1 MSERK
6 RIRIFIT
13 GVVQGVGFRPFIY
26 RLAKKYDLTG
36 FINNSSQGVLIE
48 AEGDQE
54 RIDQFIADIDFEKPE
69 HAFIQNQE
77 CTYLELAGFA
87 EFIIQPSSDTGEKS
101 ALILPDI
108 ATCPDCLKEIFDPGD
123 RRYLYPFTNCT
134 LCGPRFTIIE
144 SLPYDRPNTTMKFF
158 PMCDACKKEY
168 TDPENR
174 RFHAQPNACPVC
186 GPHVMLWNDEGYG
199 LAQRHEAL
207 EAAVDAI
214 RNGKIVA
221 VKGIGGF
228 HLMADARSNDAVRKL
243 RNRKRREEKPF
254 ALMAPSMSWVEL
266 YCEVTDLDRRLLK
279 SPQSPI
285 VLLRKNAHI
294 SELSDDI
301 APGNPYL
308 GIMLPYS
315 PLHHIL
321 MKILDI
327 PVIATS
333 GNLSDE
339 PICIDELDA
348 LARLNGIADY
358 FLVHNRPIVRHVDDS
373 IVRIIMNR
381 EMIIRRARG
390 YAPLPVILDSK
401 EKNPETILAVGA
413 HLKNTIAVNQANR
426 CFISQHI
433 GDLDNSQSVDAF
445 EKVIGDLRL
454 MYDLKP
460 SAVVSDLH
468 PDYASTRFASSYPA
482 ERLMMQHHLAHT
494 VSCMTE
500 NDLEPPVLGVS
511 WDGTG
516 YGDDGTVWGGEFLLI
531 GEHDYRRVAHFRQF
545 MLPGGDQAV
554 KEPRRSALGILYEIF
569 GRDLN
574 KIESPS
580 VQSFS
585 ASELSAIETM
595 LFRKLN
601 SVYTSSAGRL
611 FDAVAS
617 LIDLRQKCRYE
628 GQAAMELEFIS
639 GITDSSYPFQLNEI
653 NEVIIIDWE
662 PMIRNIMTDYK
673 DGVNQHRI
681 ATQFHRALS
690 DIILSVAKKLDI
702 KTVALSGGCFQNKLL
717 LESAVNLLQKNG
729 FKPFWH
735 QRIPTNDG
743 GISLGQIATGIK
755 YGYLLK
761 KMQTR

>member
-6 RIRIFIT
+6 RVRIFIT

-36 FINNSSQGVLIE
+36 FINNSSQGVFIE
-48 AEGDQE
+48 AEGDQN
-54 RIDQFIADIDFEKPE
+54 RIDQFITDIKTEKPE

-77 CTYLELAGFA
+77 CTFIEPAGYT
-87 EFIIQPSSDTGEKS
+87 EFIIQHSSETGEKT
-101 ALILPDI
+101 AMILPDI
-108 ATCPDCLKEIFDPGD
+108 ATCPDCLREIFDPEN

-134 LCGPRFTIIE
+134 HCGPRFTIIE
-144 SLPYDRPNTTMKFF
+144 SLPYDRPNTTMRLF
-158 PMCDACKKEY
+158 PMCEACKKEY

-186 GPHVMLWNDEGYG
+186 GPHVVFRNPDGNILSE
-199 LAQRHEAL
+199 RHEAV
-207 EAAVDAI
+207 EAAAGAI

-228 HLMADARSNDAVRKL
+228 HLMADARNGDAVREL
-243 RNRKRREEKPF
+243 RKRKQREEKPF
-254 ALMAPSMSWVEL
+254 ALMASRMTWIET
-266 YCEVTDLDRRLLK
+266 CCDVTEQEQRLLK

-285 VLLRKNAHI
+285 VLLRKNARI

-321 MKILDI
+321 MKMLDI
-327 PVIATS
+327 PVVATS

-339 PICIDELDA
+339 PICIDERDA

-358 FLVHNRPIVRHVDDS
+358 FLAHNRPIVRHVDDS
-373 IVRIIMNR
+373 IVRTIMNR
-381 EMIIRRARG
+381 EMIMRRARG
-390 YAPLPVILDSK
+390 YAPLPIILDTK
-401 EKNPETILAVGA
+401 EKTTETVLAVGA
-413 HLKNTIAVNQANR
+413 HLKNTVAVNQAGR

-433 GDLDNSQSVDAF
+433 GDLDTVQSGEAF
-445 EKVIGDLRL
+445 EKVIGDLRM

-460 SAVVSDLH
+460 SVVVSDLH
-468 PDYASTRFASSYPA
+468 PDYASTRFASVYPA
-482 ERLMMQHHLAHT
+482 KYMRLQHHVAHT
-494 VSCMTE
+494 LSCMSE

-531 GEHDYRRVAHFRQF
+531 GEHDYRRIAYFRPF
-545 MLPGGDQAV
+545 MLPGGDHAV
-554 KEPRRSALGILYEIF
+554 REPRRSALGIFYEMF
-569 GRDLN
+569 GRNLN

-585 ASELSAIETM
+585 SSELSAIETM
-595 LFRKLN
+595 LVRRLN

-611 FDAVAS
+611 FDAAAS
-617 LIDLRQKCRYE
+617 LIGLRQKCRYE

-639 GITDSSYPFQLNEI
+639 GVTESSYPFQLNEV
-653 NEVIIIDWE
+653 NGCIIIDWK
-662 PMIRNIMTDYK
+662 PMIKQMMTEYN
-673 DGVNQHRI
+673 DGGNQNRI
-681 ATQFHRALS
+681 ASLFHRTLTN
-690 DIILSVAKKLDI
+690 IILSVAKKLNI
-702 KTVALSGGCFQNKLL
+702 KTVALSGGCFQNRLL
-717 LESAVNLLQKNG
+717 LESAINQLQNNG

-743 GISLGQIATGIK
+743 GISLGQLTAGIK

-761 KMQTR
+761 ST